1 MPLFTVE
8 LNRIADAIVASDL
21 TIRLH
26 TQEPTDA
33 APTLGRT
40 TVGGTGYENG
50 VTLTA
55 ANISGASAGDVS
67 NTAAIAFGTA
77 DEAVGTVIW
86 CSAYR
91 GAAAVGKWPLP
102 STVIADGDTFTI
114 PIGALDLNGATT

>member
-26 TQEPTDA
+26 TAEPTDA
-33 APTLGRT
+33 SPTNGRT

-55 ANISGASAGDVS
+55 ANIGAAAAGDVS

-77 DEAVGTVIW
+77 DEAVGTVTW
-86 CSAYR
+86 ASAYR
-91 GAAAVGKWPLP
+91 SAAPVGKWPLP